1 MVLMLVQATYDG
13 YRPLTTQIFDRK
25 DPYLTNDSVF
35 AVKDSLIVDFVER
48 KGDSQAGIEL
58 NYDVKLVADESKTK
72 GA

>member
-58 NYDVKLVADESKTK
+58 NYDVKLVADESKTN